1 MTMKKKF
8 LRFILLIFCA
18 LAMIALL
25 SACQKEVTFEDIVI
39 EGEDVS
45 GLQEGVY
52 TLRYTI
58 KNLEQYQKKHSA
70 SVNVIVT
77 DQNNNVVELENQRT
91 LKIKKDYV
99 YLVTITVMSGDKVK
113 THNYTVTAIKSPIT
127 VTFTSIYNNFKDII
141 KVVPYGG
148 TLTDIPE
155 VPDYQPEEQAGYTTT
170 VIKVGWDRADFT
182 NLKSHIKVYAV
193 YNITSER
200 NLYRVIYHTDGGSEI
215 PPRQYYYEEYL
226 EEPEEPQKEGCVFFG
241 WYKDKELKERFSF
254 NKAQIGA
261 ENIDLYARWLQ
272 PVENPTSPDYFDF
285 VLINNGKSYSISAK
299 ENIPMPE
306 TLILPSVYNGKP
318 VTKIGKFSEL
328 ANIKEVYLPESVT
341 EIQPAAFSAQ
351 PLLGDGPAQT
361 ELERVFIHERAELT
375 SIPEKAFAYCDKLR
389 SINIPSGVLSIDKQ
403 AFLECSSLNEVL
415 FEDDSKLKY
424 IYEEAFQNCL
434 SLEQISLGENMT
446 ALYGKAFYN
455 CHALTEVTILALT
468 PPSMAANCF
477 YYNNGGQDQIIP
489 SLTFYVP
496 QQSLQDYKNNN
507 SFKPFDNI
515 TALPD

>member
-1 MTMKKKF
+1 MRAGHDSPSFRLPKRSYF
-8 LRFILLIFCA
+8 RGYRYRRRRRVRLARRRIYPA
-18 LAMIALL
+18 L
-25 SACQKEVTFEDIVI
+25 
-39 EGEDVS
+39 
-45 GLQEGVY
+45 Y
-52 TLRYTI
+52 H

-272 PVENPTSPDYFDF
+272 PVENSTSPDYFDF

-318 VTKIGKFSEL
+318 VTKIGKFFGAGEYKRGIL
-328 ANIKEVYLPESVT
+328 ARIGNRN
-341 EIQPAAFSAQ
+341 PARRFQRS
-351 PLLGDGPAQT
+351 
-361 ELERVFIHERAELT
+361 
-375 SIPEKAFAYCDKLR
+375 AFAWGRPCPNR
-389 SINIPSGVLSIDKQ
+389 
-403 AFLECSSLNEVL
+403 A
-415 FEDDSKLKY
+415 
-424 IYEEAFQNCL
+424 
-434 SLEQISLGENMT
+434 
-446 ALYGKAFYN
+446 
-455 CHALTEVTILALT
+455 
-468 PPSMAANCF
+468 
-477 YYNNGGQDQIIP
+477 
-489 SLTFYVP
+489 
-496 QQSLQDYKNNN
+496 
-507 SFKPFDNI
+507 
-515 TALPD
+515 